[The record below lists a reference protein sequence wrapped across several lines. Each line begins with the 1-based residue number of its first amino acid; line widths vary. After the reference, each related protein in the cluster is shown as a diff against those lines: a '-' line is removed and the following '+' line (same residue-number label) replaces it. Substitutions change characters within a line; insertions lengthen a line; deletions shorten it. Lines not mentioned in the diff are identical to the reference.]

1 MNTLPESAMRTIA
14 DQAQQDEVLRRIFL
28 EHFDLP
34 TQDNLIEIGDMA
46 ERQAK
51 AGYRAW
57 GMMGI
62 EVALA
67 MANMII
73 SMRKPEAGRGLRV
86 MQDLTYAL
94 NANDFWAKNAP
105 ILVPVLTVAINAHKD
120 GVALKVDAK
129 NNGEYTVYDKLTS
142 ASSLV
147 PLEIFSMILYLVGGP
162 MLMSNR
168 SLPLKIAL
176 APYLT

>member
-1 MNTLPESAMRTIA
+1 MNTLPETATRILA
-14 DQAQQDEVLRRIFL
+14 DQAQQDEMLRRIFM

-34 TQDNLIEIGDMA
+34 TGEKLDQIENPV
-46 ERQAK
+46 ERDAK

-57 GMMGI
+57 GLMGI

-73 SMRKPEAGRGLRV
+73 AMKKPDAGRGLRV

-94 NANDFWAKNAP
+94 NANDFWTKNAP

-120 GVALKVDAK
+120 SVSLKVDAQR
-129 NNGEYTVYDKLTS
+129 NGEYTIYDKLTS